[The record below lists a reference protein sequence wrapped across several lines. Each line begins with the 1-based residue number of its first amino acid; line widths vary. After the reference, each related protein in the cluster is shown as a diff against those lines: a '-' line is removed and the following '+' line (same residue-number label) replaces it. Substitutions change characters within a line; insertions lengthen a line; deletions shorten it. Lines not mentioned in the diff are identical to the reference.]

1 MKLKELVGKYDIV
14 DIYGFINRFGRED
27 IQTLSSEIGPLDIY
41 DFTSLKETHRRLKGE
56 DSCDNDTAV
65 ADRYMVRFYG
75 THARR
80 YRSKKQDLVPFCG
93 IYDKTT
99 DEHLSICREYVKNI
113 GDFAECDVE
122 PVETLPELTMASIAS
137 LNNQETAMSYQEV
150 RNDICKCFLTA
161 HNFESVIDV
170 VEAKFKNVKY
180 YPVSAIGHEPNSEGY
195 RPWGVLEP
203 MIDILNQ
210 ARVWGNS
217 NYSRILEGEE

>member
-27 IQTLSSEIGPLDIY
+27 IQTLASELGPLDIY
-41 DFTSLKETHRRLKGE
+41 DFTSLKKTHRLLKGE
-56 DSCDNDTAV
+56 GLCDNDTAV

-75 THARR
+75 TYARK

-122 PVETLPELTMASIAS
+122 PVEALPELTMASIAVVS
-137 LNNQETAMSYQEV
+137 FM
-150 RNDICKCFLTA
+150 
-161 HNFESVIDV
+161 V
-170 VEAKFKNVKY
+170 VEDEFYGRYGEGRPDEYIRYCYNYMYKPAKRK
-180 YPVSAIGHEPNSEGY
+180 
-195 RPWGVLEP
+195 
-203 MIDILNQ
+203 
-210 ARVWGNS
+210 
-217 NYSRILEGEE
+217 